1 MIAFLGTFRRLFFL
15 ALGPKRIVLSK
26 NALLK
31 KENSIVLR
39 RAGKKR
45 VHFNTTR
52 SGEQQQIPIPGEP
65 GKTGGAVGMSAV
77 LGGLHRYYY
86 RQAA

>member
-31 KENSIVLR
+31 KENGIVLR

-45 VHFNTTR
+45 VHFNIYDKIRGAATD
-52 SGEQQQIPIPGEP
+52 SDPG
-65 GKTGGAVGMSAV
+65 
-77 LGGLHRYYY
+77 
-86 RQAA
+86 